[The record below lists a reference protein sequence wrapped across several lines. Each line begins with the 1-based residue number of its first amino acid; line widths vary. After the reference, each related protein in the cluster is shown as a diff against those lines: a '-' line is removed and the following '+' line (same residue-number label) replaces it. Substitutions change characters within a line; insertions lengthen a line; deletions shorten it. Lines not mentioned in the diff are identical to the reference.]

1 MNARNVHAVIAA
13 GVQHPNLLAKWQ
25 TEPDFLQRQGIAPE
39 TIDLAALRK
48 FAGLTVKV
56 RHNGLRFDLPL
67 TFRLMSLAELDIVVF
82 SAYATHCAATGHHY
96 GKTSSERTRDLIL
109 FLEKWLDLNQRNH
122 SLLWDMIRHE
132 QALAQLK
139 RSPGESSVDDFV
151 NQGDS
156 PRASRTLKGSSVL
169 QVRGQIILHPMQCN
183 PEAVRSALFERPL
196 RLDQVPDETHF
207 YGYWRVADEVRILD
221 LDEFGYYALKLI
233 DGTTPVAELNR
244 RMGCGS
250 RPTKAFIDALQ
261 QLAGVGILDLPN
273 TTRLPAICTSSS

>member
-25 TEPDFLQRQGIAPE
+25 TEPDFLRRQGIAPE
-39 TIDLAALRK
+39 TIDLIALRK

-82 SAYATHCAATGHHY
+82 SAYAIHCAATGHRY
-96 GKTSSERTRDLIL
+96 GKTSSERTRDLIT
-109 FLEKWLDLNQRNH
+109 FLEGWLNLEHRNH

-139 RSPGESSVDDFV
+139 RSTAEVVDGT
-151 NQGDS
+151 GDS
-156 PRASRTLKGSSVL
+156 PRPPRTLRGSSVPH
-169 QVRGQIILHPMQCN
+169 VRGEIILHPMQCN
-183 PEAVRSALFERPL
+183 PEAVRTALFQRPL
-196 RLDQVPDETHF
+196 RLDLIPDETHF

-233 DGTTPVAELNR
+233 DGITVAELNR
-244 RMGCGS
+244 RMGGGG
-250 RPTKAFIDALQ
+250 RPTKAFIGALD
-261 QLAGVGILDLPN
+261 QLAAIGILDLRS
-273 TTRLPAICTSSS
+273 TTRPRAICTSSS

>member
-25 TEPDFLQRQGIAPE
+25 MEPDFLRRQGIAPE
-39 TIDLAALRK
+39 TIDLTALRK

-82 SAYATHCAATGHHY
+82 SAYAIHCAATGHRY
-96 GKTSSERTRDLIL
+96 GKTSSERTRDLIS
-109 FLEKWLDLNQRNH
+109 FLEKWLDLEHKNH

-139 RSPGESSVDDFV
+139 KSADEISVDPANSPRSPRT
-151 NQGDS
+151 
-156 PRASRTLKGSSVL
+156 PRGSSVP
-169 QVRGQIILHPMQCN
+169 QVRGQIILHRMQCD
-183 PEAVRSALFERPL
+183 PETVRTALFQRPL
-196 RLDQVPDETHF
+196 RLDQIPEETHF

-233 DGTTPVAELNR
+233 DGITSVAELNR
-244 RMGCGS
+244 RMGGGS
-250 RPTKAFIDALQ
+250 RPTKAFVGALE
-261 QLAGVGILDLPN
+261 QLAAIGILDLRS
-273 TTRLPAICTSSS
+273 TTRPRAICTSSS